1 MTSKNSINRMVLIL
15 FSIVS
20 FAFIAGCGEKGGES
34 YYPISKQ
41 ETDGMGDVA
50 ADPIILSF
58 GTTRSDYIMAPYAI
72 EDARVD
78 GDDLYLQVSYTGGC
92 EEHLFELV
100 ALNDFLAS
108 QPVQADLLL
117 THDANMDN
125 CESLVKEDL
134 KFSLLSIKEEYKI
147 VFKTDTGSLTLRI
160 QDPENPDSYST
171 LVYSF

>member
-1 MTSKNSINRMVLIL
+1 MAFKNQINWMVLIL
-15 FSIVS
+15 FSILSVTY
-20 FAFIAGCGEKGGES
+20 FTGCGDKGGEN

-41 ETDGMGDVA
+41 ETGVMGGVA

-58 GTTRSDYIMAPYAI
+58 GTTRSDYFMAPYAI
-72 EDARVD
+72 ENARID
-78 GDDLYLQVSYTGGC
+78 GDSLYLQVSYSGGC

-100 ALNDFLAS
+100 ALNDFLGS

-125 CESLVKEDL
+125 CESLIKEEL
-134 KFSLLSIKEEYKI
+134 QFSLLSIKEEYKI

-160 QDPENPDSYST
+160 QDPETPDNYST